1 MMRTRI
7 LFIVLLFFSSSAY
20 FVSREISGEKNG
32 QSTAHKNAVKSAD
45 WVKETIIYSV
55 YLRSFS
61 PEGTFAG
68 LEKRIPE
75 LKEMGVNVIWLM
87 PIHPIGIKNRKGKL
101 GSPYSIRD
109 YYDTNPEF
117 GSMLDFQKLLT
128 TAHKN
133 KIKLILDLVINHT
146 SWDSKL
152 IQQHPEWFSKNS
164 LGNIIS
170 PNDDWTDVADLDY
183 SKPGLRKY
191 MLDMMEWWVKDIGID
206 GFRCDVS
213 ELVPLDFWEEAR
225 NKLNKIKPI
234 MMLSE
239 GSLPEHHLNAFDITY
254 SWNIYDALEP
264 LLKNERSAK
273 FLDTLFQKE
282 KSEFPIN
289 SLRLRFNTN
298 HDKNAW
304 DEPAILKF
312 GKVGLKLSAVII
324 NTIPGIPLIYNGEE
338 VANDQKLGLFE
349 KVDIDWN
356 RSREMDTL
364 YRSLFKL
371 RKVHKAISHGEFI
384 KASTSDDTNIFA
396 FLRIEGKDKILVIL
410 NFSDALRTPKIK
422 LAFDKSI
429 GEASKIMLKDY
440 FTHNSIQVEKGKI
453 FNPSIQPFGY
463 QIYLV
468 SEK

>member
-1 MMRTRI
+1 MRARI
-7 LFIVLLFFSSSAY
+7 LFIILLFFSSSAC
-20 FVSREISGEKNG
+20 FINRATSGEENR
-32 QSTAHKNAVKSAD
+32 QSIAQSNSIKSAG
-45 WVKETIIYSV
+45 WVREAIIYSV

-75 LKEMGVNVIWLM
+75 FKEMGVNVIWLM
-87 PIHPIGIKNRKGKL
+87 PINPIGIKNRKGKL

-109 YYDTNPEF
+109 YYATNPEF
-117 GSMLDFQKLLT
+117 GSMLDFQKLLAT
-128 TAHKN
+128 VHKN

-146 SWDSKL
+146 AWDSKL
-152 IQQHPEWFSKNS
+152 IHQHPEWFSKDS
-164 LGNIIS
+164 SGNIVS

-183 SKPGLRKY
+183 SKPGLRRY
-191 MLDMMEWWVKDIGID
+191 MFEMMEWWVKDIGID

-225 NKLNKIKPI
+225 IRLDKIKPI
-234 MMLSE
+234 IMLSE

-264 LLKNERSAK
+264 LLKKERSAK
-273 FLDTLFQKE
+273 FLDTVLQNE
-282 KSEFPIN
+282 KLEFPQK

-304 DEPAILKF
+304 DGPAIVKF
-312 GKVGLKLSAVII
+312 GQTGLKLSAVLV

-338 VANDQKLGLFE
+338 VANDRKLGLFE

-371 RKVHKAISHGEFI
+371 RKEHKAISHGEFI
-384 KASTSDDTNIFA
+384 KVPTSNDVSIFA
-396 FLRIEGKDKILVIL
+396 FLRIEGKDKVLVIL
-410 NFSDALRTPKIK
+410 NFSDATQTPEIQ
-422 LAFDKSI
+422 LSLNKSI
-429 GEASKIMLKDY
+429 SEASKIMLKDY
-440 FTHNSIQVEKGKI
+440 FSHKSVQVDKGKI
-453 FNPSIQPFGY
+453 FNPSIQQFGY
-463 QIYLV
+463 QIYIV
-468 SEK
+468 NEK

>member
-1 MMRTRI
+1 MRTRI
-7 LFIVLLFFSSSAY
+7 LFIILLFFSSSAY
-20 FVSREISGEKNG
+20 FIGIATSGEENR
-32 QSTAHKNAVKSAD
+32 QSIAQTSAIKSAD
-45 WVKETIIYSV
+45 WVREAIIYCV

-61 PEGTFAG
+61 HEGTFAA

-87 PIHPIGIKNRKGKL
+87 PINPIGIKNRKGIL

-117 GSMLDFQKLLT
+117 GSMVDFQKLLA

-152 IQQHPEWFSKNS
+152 IQQHPEWFSKDS
-164 LGNIIS
+164 SGNIVS

-191 MLDMMEWWVKDIGID
+191 MLNMMEWWVKDIGID

-213 ELVPLDFWEEAR
+213 ELVPIDFWEEAR
-225 NKLNKIKPI
+225 SRLNKIKPI

-264 LLKNERSAK
+264 LLKKERSAK
-273 FLDTLFQKE
+273 FLDTLLQNE
-282 KSEFPIN
+282 KSAFPIDAM
-289 SLRLRFNTN
+289 RLRFNTN

-304 DEPAILKF
+304 DAPAILKF
-312 GKVGLKLSAVII
+312 GQAGLKLSAILV

-338 VANDQKLGLFE
+338 VANNRKLELFE
-349 KVDIDWN
+349 KIDIDWDKP
-356 RSREMDTL
+356 REMDTL

-371 RKVHKAISHGEFI
+371 RKEHKAISHGEFI
-384 KASTSDDTNIFA
+384 KVTTNNDASIFA
-396 FLRIEGKDKILVIL
+396 FLRIEGKDKVLVIL
-410 NFSDALRTPKIK
+410 NFSDATQTPEIK
-422 LAFDKSI
+422 FASSKSI
-429 GEASKIMLKDY
+429 SEASKIMLKDY
-440 FTHNSIQVEKGKI
+440 ISHKSVQVDKGKI
-453 FNPSIQPFGY
+453 FNPFIQPFGY
-463 QIYLV
+463 QIYIIN
-468 SEK
+468 EK